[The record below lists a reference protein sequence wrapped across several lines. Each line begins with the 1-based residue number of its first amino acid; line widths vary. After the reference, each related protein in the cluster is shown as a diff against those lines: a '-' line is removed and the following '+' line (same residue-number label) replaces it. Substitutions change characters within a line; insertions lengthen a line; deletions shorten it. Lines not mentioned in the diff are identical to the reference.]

1 MSCNVTYVMMNE
13 GHSEFNWRSAA
24 PEALLVKPLWA
35 KPVPSHPFKNTM
47 SAAGGGGNKGHSPD
61 HNCGYEI

>member
-35 KPVPSHPFKNTM
+35 KPVPSLFFNPLKNTM
-47 SAAGGGGNKGHSPD
+47 SAAGGGNK
-61 HNCGYEI
+61 EI